1 MFTFRIKYLKGDTN
15 CAADALS
22 RYPILSGEPERSDK
36 DEEELVCAAMTAATV
51 TAAEDEMG
59 HVVDLRQVEEEAEQD
74 EEYRLL
80 RECVAND
87 GWAERKYWE
96 PPALRPYFRMRRHL
110 SSQGS
115 VVLYTCDEKH
125 PRLVVPAALRRTVL
139 ANLHAGH
146 QGRDSMLRRVRQSVY
161 WPGIDAEVEQKRR
174 QCAVCDTHA
183 PSSPAESLMS
193 SQGSV
198 VLYTCDEKHPRLV
211 VPAAL
216 RRTVLANLHAG
227 HQGRDSMLRRA
238 RQSVYWPGIDAEVEQ
253 KRRQCAGSEASPAQL
268 LTGRQL
274 RDAIPVDTSLYEVSE
289 WWAWFL
295 RERERA
301 LVRSGDNAA
310 SRHNQSAHNLEPL
323 TPGQRTHIQNPSS
336 GRWDRAGTVLETTA
350 PRQYLVRLD
359 GSGCATIR
367 NRRHLRPLTREPHTQ
382 ASDDGAAAIPDPTPP
397 TQRRPQRSR
406 RAPRHLYDY
415 ILGDTTP

>member
-22 RYPILSGEPERSDK
+22 RYPILSGEPERSDE
-36 DEEELVCAAMTAATV
+36 DEEELVCAAMTAAT
-51 TAAEDEMG
+51 G
-59 HVVDLRQVEEEAEQD
+59 QD

-87 GWAERKYWE
+87 GWAERKDWE

-125 PRLVVPAALRRTVL
+125 PRLVVPAALRRT
-139 ANLHAGH
+139 
-146 QGRDSMLRRVRQSVY
+146 
-161 WPGIDAEVEQKRR
+161 
-174 QCAVCDTHA
+174 
-183 PSSPAESLMS
+183 
-193 SQGSV
+193 
-198 VLYTCDEKHPRLV
+198 
-211 VPAAL
+211 
-216 RRTVLANLHAG
+216 
-227 HQGRDSMLRRA
+227 
-238 RQSVYWPGIDAEVEQ
+238 
-253 KRRQCAGSEASPAQL
+253 GSEASPAQL

-274 RDAIPVDTSLYEVSE
+274 RDAIPVDTSLYE
-289 WWAWFL
+289 
-295 RERERA
+295 
-301 LVRSGDNAA
+301 
-310 SRHNQSAHNLEPL
+310 SAHNLEPL

-359 GSGCATIR
+359 GSGRATIR
-367 NRRHLRPLTREPHTQ
+367 NKRHLRPLTREPHTQ
-382 ASDDGAAAIPDPTPP
+382 ASDDGAAATPDPTPP

-415 ILGDTTP
+415 VLGDTTP

>member
-22 RYPILSGEPERSDK
+22 RYPILSGEPERSDE

-51 TAAEDEMG
+51 AAAEDEMG

-87 GWAERKYWE
+87 GWAERKDWE

-110 SSQGS
+110 
-115 VVLYTCDEKH
+115 
-125 PRLVVPAALRRTVL
+125 
-139 ANLHAGH
+139 
-146 QGRDSMLRRVRQSVY
+146 
-161 WPGIDAEVEQKRR
+161 
-174 QCAVCDTHA
+174 
-183 PSSPAESLMS
+183 S

-253 KRRQCAGSEASPAQL
+253 KRRQS
-268 LTGRQL
+268 
-274 RDAIPVDTSLYEVSE
+274 
-289 WWAWFL
+289 
-295 RERERA
+295 
-301 LVRSGDNAA
+301 

-359 GSGCATIR
+359 GSGRATIR

-382 ASDDGAAAIPDPTPP
+382 ASDDGAAATPDPTPP

-415 ILGDTTP
+415 VLGDTTP